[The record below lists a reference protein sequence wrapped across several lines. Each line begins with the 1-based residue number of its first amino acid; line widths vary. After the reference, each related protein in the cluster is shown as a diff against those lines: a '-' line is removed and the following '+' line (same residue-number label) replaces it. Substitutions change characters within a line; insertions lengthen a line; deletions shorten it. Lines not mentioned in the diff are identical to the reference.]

1 MWISELD
8 MLLDVL
14 GDHSDS
20 FSVQLFQGGFFISNG
35 TNHDCVDAKTV
46 WYDFCEMDKWS
57 PLVVENIVVDLWYEM
72 VGRVKVYWLCPGKTV
87 NEDGLV
93 PIKKDADTNCMVSM
107 VQFGHRFLDMYLDHD
122 DNLNGYNR
130 DDIIAYHADQTP
142 PVVNPSELSYVP
154 PQKGEKLQLL
164 DTNMQSSSRV
174 TNHGDN
180 ESDIDSEDSDFVPQ
194 LMDGDYDL
202 DDGDDDL
209 YDDYVDDLDNLKGKQ
224 VAEPLEDS
232 EEDEIQLPDSDEEEM
247 RFNFKK
253 FREED
258 MHNLKFYVGQVFSS
272 IDMLRKAINEY
283 SCKNRVDIKKQP
295 MRVQCWVQSVQ
306 KKVVLGTFGFLRI
319 AE

>member
-1 MWISELD
+1 MSISELD
-8 MLLDVL
+8 MLLYVL

-20 FSVQLFQGGFFISNG
+20 FSVQLFHGGVFISSG
-35 TNHDCVDAKTV
+35 TNQDYVDAKTV
-46 WYDFCEMDKWS
+46 WYDLCEMDKWS
-57 PLVVENIVVDLWYEM
+57 PLVVEDIVEDLGYEM
-72 VGRVKVYWLCPGKTV
+72 AGRVKVYWLRPGKAV

-93 PIKKDADTNCMVSM
+93 PIKKDADTNSMVSM

-122 DNLNGYNR
+122 DKLNGYNR
-130 DDIIAYHADQTP
+130 DDIIAYCADQSP
-142 PVVNPSELSYVP
+142 PMVSPSELSYVP

-164 DTNMQSSSRV
+164 DTN
-174 TNHGDN
+174 
-180 ESDIDSEDSDFVPQ
+180 ESNIDLEDSDFVPQ
-194 LMDGDYDL
+194 IMDSDYDL

-209 YDDYVDDLDNLKGKQ
+209 YDDYVDDLGNLKVKQ

-295 MRVQCWVQSVQ
+295 MRV
-306 KKVVLGTFGFLRI
+306 
-319 AE
+319 